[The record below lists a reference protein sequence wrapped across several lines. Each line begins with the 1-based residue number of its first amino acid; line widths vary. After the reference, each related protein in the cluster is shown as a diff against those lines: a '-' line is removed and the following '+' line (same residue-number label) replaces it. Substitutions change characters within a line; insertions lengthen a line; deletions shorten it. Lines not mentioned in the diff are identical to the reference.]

1 MSKITTWQKEN
12 SRMEKRIAPSEQ
24 KAQALRAL
32 LEGQMEGQTGEE
44 LWSLLVRLSTE
55 RVLQEALEHEQAATL
70 GRGRYEA
77 RGERPGYRNGYE
89 NGTRKTAAGVLR
101 GKVPQIRGQDE
112 PYRSQLWRNVG
123 VTSDVLKRLI
133 VEMYVGGM
141 SQRDIEYSW
150 EKAVGQLVLS
160 KSTVSELSETL
171 TGEYEAFRTRDLSGE
186 AVAYLFMDTVYEPL
200 RRWGNK
206 TGVRC
211 VWAICAEGRKVL
223 LSLSTTTRESYESCL
238 EVLRGLAKRGMQPPV
253 TITTDGAAG
262 LTKAIDAMWPK
273 SLRIRCWFHQR
284 QNLQQKVPA
293 LAWPAFKALVVDM
306 RDAPTR
312 KKAEERR
319 DQIVGQYQ
327 REFPEACRC
336 LLDDAEASLNH
347 LEVPQRHQQYVRTS
361 NLAER
366 AFVEER
372 RRTKVIPHLL
382 DERSLVQLVFAVLI
396 RVSDRWGKK
405 CFSEFEHQQIRSLRG
420 RLKLD
425 EQDVRMSE
433 TTPDA
438 PSRRSAASAA

>member
-1 MSKITTWQKEN
+1 
-12 SRMEKRIAPSEQ
+12 MEKKIAPSEG

-32 LEGQMEGQTGEE
+32 WEGQTEGQNGEE
-44 LWSLLVRLSTE
+44 LLSLLVRLSTE
-55 RVLQEALEHEQAATL
+55 RVLQDALEHEQAATL

-89 NGTRKTAAGVLR
+89 NGTLKTAEGVLR
-101 GKVPQIRGQDE
+101 VKVPQIRGQDE
-112 PYRSQLWRNVG
+112 PYRSRLWQNVG
-123 VTSDVLKRLI
+123 RTSHVLKQLI
-133 VEMYVGGM
+133 LEMYVGGM
-141 SQRDIEYSW
+141 SQRDIEYSL
-150 EKAVGQLVLS
+150 EQAVGQFVLS
-160 KSTVSELSETL
+160 KSAVSELSESL
-171 TGEYEAFRTRDLSGE
+171 TEEYEAFRLRDLSSE
-186 AVAYLFMDTVYEPL
+186 AVAYLFIDTVYEPL

-206 TGVRC
+206 TGVLC
-211 VWAICAEGRKVL
+211 VWAICEDGRKVL
-223 LSLSTTTRESYESCL
+223 LSLSTTNSESYESCL
-238 EVLRGLAKRGMQPPV
+238 EVLRELGRGGMPPPV
-253 TITTDGAAG
+253 TITPDGAPG
-262 LTKAIDAMWPK
+262 LTKAVDTMWPQ
-273 SLRIRCWFHQR
+273 SLRIRCWFHKM

-293 LAWPAFKALVVDM
+293 AAWPAFKALVVDM
-306 RDAPTR
+306 RDGPTR

-319 DQIVGQYQ
+319 DQIVAQYQ

-336 LLDDAEASLNH
+336 LLDDAEASLNP

-405 CFSEFEHQQIRSLRG
+405 CFSEFEQQQIRSLRK

-425 EQDVRMSE
+425 EQEGKMSE
-433 TTPDA
+433 PTTEPHT
-438 PSRRSAASAA
+438 RRSAASAA